1 MASRGVNKVILVG
14 NLGQDPEVRYM
25 PNGNAVANITVAT
38 SESWKDQQGQQQE
51 RTEWHRVVLFGKLA
65 EITGEYLRKGSQ
77 VYLEGKLQTRKWKDQ
92 SGQDR
97 YSTEVVIDQSGSMQM
112 LGSRGQGGQ
121 AQGAPMGGGMPQ
133 NAGYQSAPQQAAPA
147 QNQYAPVPQAAP
159 AYQAP
164 AQQQY
169 AAPAPAQQQYGQ
181 QQAQP
186 QQGGYAP
193 KPQAAPAPAY
203 QAPAYQAPAAPAQ
216 RPAPQPQQNFTPD
229 LDDGWD
235 DDIPF

>member
-51 RTEWHRVVLFGKLA
+51 RTEWHRVVMFGKLA
-65 EITGEYLRKGSQ
+65 EIAGEYLRKGSQ

-92 SGQDR
+92 SGQDK
-97 YSTEVVIDQSGSMQM
+97 YTTEVVVDMGGTMQM
-112 LGSRGQGGQ
+112 LGGRNQNQGGMSQGGNQGGMNQGGMNQNQGGYGGGQ
-121 AQGAPMGGGMPQ
+121 AQSQYNAPQQSGGYQPKPAQQPQ
-133 NAGYQSAPQQAAPA
+133 QPQQPQQQYNAPQQQSYGQQQNSGYAPKPQQSAPQQAAP
-147 QNQYAPVPQAAP
+147 Q
-159 AYQAP
+159 
-164 AQQQY
+164 
-169 AAPAPAQQQYGQ
+169 
-181 QQAQP
+181 
-186 QQGGYAP
+186 
-193 KPQAAPAPAY
+193 
-203 QAPAYQAPAAPAQ
+203 Q
-216 RPAPQPQQNFTPD
+216 RPAPQPQPQQQNYTPD

>member
-38 SESWKDQQGQQQE
+38 SDTWKDQQGQQQE
-51 RTEWHRVVLFGKLA
+51 RTEWHRVVFFGKLA
-65 EITGEYLRKGSQ
+65 EIAGEYLRKGSQ

-97 YSTEVVIDQSGSMQM
+97 YTTEIVVDMNGSMQM
-112 LGSRGQGGQ
+112 LGGRNQGQGG
-121 AQGAPMGGGMPQ
+121 APSGNMGGGYSGAPQ
-133 NAGYQSAPQQAAPA
+133 QGGSNNQYSAAPQQSSQPQYSAPQQPQQYNAAP
-147 QNQYAPVPQAAP
+147 QQSAP
-159 AYQAP
+159 AYQ
-164 AQQQY
+164 
-169 AAPAPAQQQYGQ
+169 
-181 QQAQP
+181 QP
-186 QQGGYAP
+186 QQNSGNSGYAP
-193 KPQAAPAPAY
+193 KPQQAQRPQQAAP
-203 QAPAYQAPAAPAQ
+203 QQSAPAQ
-216 RPAPQPQQNFTPD
+216 QPQQNYTPD